1 MNTELKEKTE
11 QKQIK
16 CQTQQQPFSR
26 LTQPRARAQA
36 EAVVAT
42 KPATDSCRI
51 SKCTSNYR
59 TYWSSCRKQG
69 ATINKIKDTTRTRI
83 SHLDPDPG
91 NGHLFHSFHI
101 SGTPQGVDRA
111 RRWILKILGNTYR
124 ADHPE
129 DFSEEGAPEDSGD
142 SPTEEASHNYITFI
156 IKIFTLNFFIFTN
169 KSIIYNL
176 YIKLNLKRQKL
187 KKLIHNI

>member
-1 MNTELKEKTE
+1 MFLTLNTEHKENRTKNKMSDTAAAV
-11 QKQIK
+11 Q
-16 CQTQQQPFSR
+16 QTNT
-26 LTQPRARAQA
+26 TQRQNAGRGRGGPRNQRQTVIASASVPVTTGLIGS
-36 EAVVAT
+36 VVG
-42 KPATDSCRI
+42 
-51 SKCTSNYR
+51 
-59 TYWSSCRKQG
+59 KQG

-129 DFSEEGAPEDSGD
+129 DFSEEGATENSGD
-142 SPTEEASHNYITFI
+142 SPTEEVSH
-156 IKIFTLNFFIFTN
+156 
-169 KSIIYNL
+169 
-176 YIKLNLKRQKL
+176 
-187 KKLIHNI
+187 